1 MQYSGTNAL
10 HLGCLSRR
18 PGPCPARAP
27 SRDPARAG
35 GVKVL
40 GAEQGN
46 ASAHAIVAPAHHTRA
61 VRVASRGRAGRGLR
75 AAILPAP
82 VGSRCSGSRASRSH
96 RSAARA
102 RRIPS
107 APILSLHPNTLGALQ
122 QSQPRRQNLKS
133 MHCRTR
139 RAKST
144 QHTIYR
150 SQKIQSQVR
159 TWRSAGSGSKPG
171 DRPGDGSPGLPCA
184 HRGPSV

>member
-75 AAILPAP
+75 AAILPAQ
-82 VGSRCSGSRASRSH
+82 VGSLGCEGVGAAAPAAPTPKPLEPAGFPPRRPAACIQTRFWRAPAVSATAAEEH
-96 RSAARA
+96 ALQDKEGKGRSARHLLFTYSF
-102 RRIPS
+102 I
-107 APILSLHPNTLGALQ
+107 
-122 QSQPRRQNLKS
+122 
-133 MHCRTR
+133 
-139 RAKST
+139 
-144 QHTIYR
+144 
-150 SQKIQSQVR
+150 
-159 TWRSAGSGSKPG
+159 
-171 DRPGDGSPGLPCA
+171 
-184 HRGPSV
+184 